1 MANYKRLLAVGLAA
15 AMLMGSS
22 AVAFA
27 ADQEGSSS
35 GEGETQFISKSDV
48 FDVVLP
54 TVAEDATTFDYLL
67 DPEGLIAETE
77 GDRYTGK
84 VFDDDKTVY
93 FLRSSQVDGTVKGAD
108 GKVDYTDKSD
118 EIKVVNKS
126 TGAVDLKVSA
136 KVTEVPSEITMAA
149 SNTFSGTDAELYLA
163 LLGTDGT
170 TPTEKAIS
178 ADGVELAVNI
188 PADAAAYEVKWN
200 ATAGAYEKQLT
211 DAAKEADYTGFKS
224 YSFQLTGVCNTTEGT
239 NWSGLTDK
247 APKVDL
253 TWSVKDF
260 TVTGPQFSV
269 DSNGVISITNLT
281 EEQNYSSIMITTGN
295 GEEYDI
301 EANENEWDT
310 SAFSHETGG
319 NLTIRLGQ
327 GWINYLNEK
336 GGTVTLTLTL
346 TDSSTKT
353 ASATL
358 VTP

>member
-126 TGAVDLKVSA
+126 TEAVDLKVSA

-149 SNTFSGTDAELYLA
+149 SNRFSGTDAELYLA

-200 ATAGAYEKQLT
+200 AAAGAYEKQLT

-260 TVTGPQFSV
+260 TVTGPQITVS
-269 DSNGVISITNLT
+269 STGLITITGLTAEKNYKGLTIKNANGGPYNINDAAVTWN
-281 EEQNYSSIMITTGN
+281 EENYSSEN
-295 GEEYDI
+295 GGSLTCQMEEAWLSTLRGVSG
-301 EANENEWDT
+301 EA
-310 SAFSHETGG
+310 
-319 NLTIRLGQ
+319 Q
-327 GWINYLNEK
+327 
-336 GGTVTLTLTL
+336 LTL
-346 TDSSTKT
+346 TDDTVIT
-353 ASATL
+353 VAINIPEATN
-358 VTP
+358 

>member
-54 TVAEDATTFDYLL
+54 TVAEDATIFDYLL
-67 DPEGLIAETE
+67 DPEGLIADTK

-93 FLRSSQVDGTVKGAD
+93 FLRSSQADGTVEGAD

-126 TGAVDLKVSA
+126 TEAVDLKVSA

-211 DAAKEADYTGFKS
+211 DAAKEADYAGFKS
-224 YSFQLTGVCNTTEGT
+224 YSFQLTGECNTTEGT
-239 NWSGLTDK
+239 DWSGLTDK

-260 TVTGPQFSV
+260 TVTGPQITIS
-269 DSNGVISITNLT
+269 DTGLITISNLTADKNYSGLSIENSNG
-281 EEQNYSSIMITTGN
+281 GP
-295 GEEYDI
+295 YDI
-301 EANENEWDT
+301 NSASVTWNEE
-310 SAFSHETGG
+310 
-319 NLTIRLGQ
+319 
-327 GWINYLNEK
+327 NYNPES
-336 GGTVTLTLTL
+336 GGTTTCQMGEVWLSTLRGITGKAHLSL
-346 TDSSTKT
+346 TDGTIIT
-353 ASATL
+353 IDINIPAA
-358 VTP
+358 P

>member
-126 TGAVDLKVSA
+126 TEAVDLKVSA

-260 TVTGPQFSV
+260 TVTGPQITIS
-269 DSNGVISITNLT
+269 DTGLITISNLTADKNYSGLSIENSNG
-281 EEQNYSSIMITTGN
+281 GP
-295 GEEYDI
+295 YDI
-301 EANENEWDT
+301 NSAPVTWNEE
-310 SAFSHETGG
+310 
-319 NLTIRLGQ
+319 
-327 GWINYLNEK
+327 NYNPEN
-336 GGTVTLTLTL
+336 GGTTTCQMGEVWLSTLRGITGKAHLSL
-346 TDSSTKT
+346 TDGTIIT
-353 ASATL
+353 IDINIPAA
-358 VTP
+358 P

>member
-126 TGAVDLKVSA
+126 TEAVDLKVSA

-200 ATAGAYEKQLT
+200 AAAGAYEKQLT

-260 TVTGPQFSV
+260 TVTGPQITIS
-269 DSNGVISITNLT
+269 DTGLITISNLTADKNYSGLSIENSNG
-281 EEQNYSSIMITTGN
+281 GP
-295 GEEYDI
+295 YDI
-301 EANENEWDT
+301 NSAPVTWNEE
-310 SAFSHETGG
+310 
-319 NLTIRLGQ
+319 
-327 GWINYLNEK
+327 NYNPEN
-336 GGTVTLTLTL
+336 GGTTTCQMGEVWLSTLRGITGKAHLSL
-346 TDSSTKT
+346 TDGTIIT
-353 ASATL
+353 IDINIPAA
-358 VTP
+358 P

>member
-260 TVTGPQFSV
+260 TVTGPQITIS
-269 DSNGVISITNLT
+269 DTGLITISNLTADKNYSGLSIENSNG
-281 EEQNYSSIMITTGN
+281 GP
-295 GEEYDI
+295 YDI
-301 EANENEWDT
+301 NSAPVTWNEE
-310 SAFSHETGG
+310 
-319 NLTIRLGQ
+319 
-327 GWINYLNEK
+327 NYNPEN
-336 GGTVTLTLTL
+336 GGTTTCQMGEVWLSTLRGITGKAHLSL
-346 TDSSTKT
+346 TDGTIIT
-353 ASATL
+353 IDINIPAA
-358 VTP
+358 P